1 MEHVKTIV
9 NELTWHSPDGKFDA
23 TLTNGLITALN
34 FCEPGKSSTECG
46 KCLVSTDFKYL
57 KQVHDSLGE
66 LFAFIESENKKMGY
80 TFANDHETS
89 I

>member
-1 MEHVKTIV
+1 MEHNKVII
-9 NELTWHSPDGKFDA
+9 NELEWHSPDGKFAA

-34 FCEPGKSSTECG
+34 FCEPGKGPDECG

-80 TFANDHETS
+80 TFANE
-89 I
+89 